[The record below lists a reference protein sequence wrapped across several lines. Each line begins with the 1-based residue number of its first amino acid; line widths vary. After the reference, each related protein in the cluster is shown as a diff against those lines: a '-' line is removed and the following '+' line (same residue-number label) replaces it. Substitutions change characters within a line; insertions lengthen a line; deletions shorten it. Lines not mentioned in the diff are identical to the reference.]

1 MGKGYVSL
9 SVPKM
14 MAGSLPFLII
24 FLDINWKMKDF
35 MQYGMTCSLIVAI
48 VMLKDIPFLTAQ
60 KKGSSHVCWNC
71 RAIVH
76 IASKC
81 AKGKNKSF
89 KKTRKTL
96 TVPQDSANQDK
107 AQQASYSTNIMSMAS
122 LSTVSNA
129 MKRKRSRQNRSG
141 DNPRIQST
149 SLVATEE
156 NSVLM
161 STQEILAVLF
171 SSNVNSQANN
181 SSLKKGSTFDFRKFT
196 PVDQKI
202 YNISQTVNSRTLNK
216 KPLRVQYPSSYY
228 QQFRLL
234 MPHYVHGG
242 Q

>member
-1 MGKGYVSL
+1 
-9 SVPKM
+9 
-14 MAGSLPFLII
+14 
-24 FLDINWKMKDF
+24 
-35 MQYGMTCSLIVAI
+35 
-48 VMLKDIPFLTAQ
+48 
-60 KKGSSHVCWNC
+60 
-71 RAIVH
+71 
-76 IASKC
+76 
-81 AKGKNKSF
+81 
-89 KKTRKTL
+89 
-96 TVPQDSANQDK
+96 
-107 AQQASYSTNIMSMAS
+107 MAS

-141 DNPRIQST
+141 DNPRIHST

-216 KPLRVQYPSSYY
+216 KTP
-228 QQFRLL
+228 
-234 MPHYVHGG
+234 
-242 Q
+242 